1 MSTQTRPRPQAVP
14 SAGAPAVTRQP
25 AAMNVT
31 PARRA
36 AVIIA
41 LLGEGAARPI
51 VEKLDDAALA
61 KVVRELE
68 TIHVLPRDVLIEIV
82 IDFLG
87 HLNNNTG
94 ALRGGRER
102 CAAWG
107 VGCALCHC
115 VAVLGALRGASGAL
129 RGAWAVR
136 LHSARA

>member
-1 MSTQTRPRPQAVP
+1 MNTQTRPQLHAVP
-14 SAGAPAVTRQP
+14 GAGVPAMTRQP

-31 PARRA
+31 PALRA

-61 KVVRELE
+61 RVVRELE

-87 HLNNNTG
+87 HLNSNNG

-102 CAAWG
+102 PQGSSAE
-107 VGCALCHC
+107 
-115 VAVLGALRGASGAL
+115 SGPN
-129 RGAWAVR
+129 
-136 LHSARA
+136 